1 MKKSYKAFAVC
12 FLLAVSQCFSQSS
25 ADSELKLSSFQ
36 YIKRFNYV
44 FDQIL
49 QNYVEKINILILKY
63 RIRRDKTHMKKKKT
77 YKILFLLILFGY
89 IIYIF
94 INQQQILNAYK
105 SDEKRYALQIEEAKT
120 KNSNLIAKKE
130 NVNSKEFIE
139 EIARDKLDMYLPN
152 ERVYIDIGK

>member
-1 MKKSYKAFAVC
+1 
-12 FLLAVSQCFSQSS
+12 
-25 ADSELKLSSFQ
+25 
-36 YIKRFNYV
+36 
-44 FDQIL
+44 
-49 QNYVEKINILILKY
+49 
-63 RIRRDKTHMKKKKT
+63 MKKKKT

-89 IIYIF
+89 IVYTFIY
-94 INQQQILNAYK
+94 QQQILNTYK
-105 SDEKRYALQIEEAKT
+105 ADEKRYALQIEEAKT

>member
-1 MKKSYKAFAVC
+1 
-12 FLLAVSQCFSQSS
+12 
-25 ADSELKLSSFQ
+25 
-36 YIKRFNYV
+36 
-44 FDQIL
+44 
-49 QNYVEKINILILKY
+49 
-63 RIRRDKTHMKKKKT
+63 MKKKKT

>member
-1 MKKSYKAFAVC
+1 M
-12 FLLAVSQCFSQSS
+12 
-25 ADSELKLSSFQ
+25 
-36 YIKRFNYV
+36 
-44 FDQIL
+44 IL
-49 QNYVEKINILILKY
+49 QKKKKKINVLILKY
-63 RIRRDKTHMKKKKT
+63 RIRRDKIHMKKKKT